1 VAHQAAVSEAGAV
14 RDFRR
19 EGSFPSG
26 RVGLRGTHSTIAQEA
41 GATSHLVAR
50 QLGHESVKTTHESYT
65 APGTVERQERKAAL
79 KVLTGGKRRG

>member
-1 VAHQAAVSEAGAV
+1 
-14 RDFRR
+14 
-19 EGSFPSG
+19 
-26 RVGLRGTHSTIAQEA
+26 
-41 GATSHLVAR
+41 VAR